1 MGKILISYALLER
14 LELNV
19 ANAERIKSGTLMNF

>member
-19 ANAERIKSGTLMNF
+19 ANAERIISGTLMNF